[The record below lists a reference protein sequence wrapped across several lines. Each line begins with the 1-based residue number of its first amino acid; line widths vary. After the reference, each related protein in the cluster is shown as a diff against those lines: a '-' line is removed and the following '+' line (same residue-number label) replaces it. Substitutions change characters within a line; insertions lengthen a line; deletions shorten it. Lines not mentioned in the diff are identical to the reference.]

1 MKFLGAEL
9 DVKNLH
15 IKQDAATGLVAII
28 AIHNTT
34 NGPALG
40 GCRFVSYVSVD
51 EAISDAIKLA
61 RAMTYKSAMAGLPLG
76 GGKSV
81 IISHPGIKDRKTLL
95 EQFGEFV
102 DTLNGEYITASDSGT
117 SEEDMRIVATR
128 TKHVTSINKSS
139 ESLDDTAYMTSV
151 GVVRAME
158 AAVAYRLKKDSL
170 SGVRVAIQGVGSV
183 GYLIAKML
191 LDKGAKV
198 IITDKNT
205 DLLTKRANE
214 LSVDMAQP
222 DNIAEADCDI
232 FAPCA
237 LGGVINQSTIQK
249 LRAPIICGAANNQ
262 LQDLSAGEQLHQ
274 NNILYVPDYVANAGG
289 VICAAAQAG
298 TISKDDSW
306 NKMLDIYNSVT
317 NVVSL
322 SQEMKK
328 PTHFVA
334 NYLAEQRF

>member
-1 MKFLGAEL
+1 MKFLNAEL
-9 DVKNLH
+9 DVENLY
-15 IKQDAATGLVAII
+15 IKQDAATGLIAII

-40 GCRFVSYVSVD
+40 GCRFVNYASVD
-51 EAISDAIKLA
+51 DAVSDALRLA

-81 IISHPGIKDRKTLL
+81 IIAHPGIKDKQRIF

-102 DTLNGEYITASDSGT
+102 DSLNGRYITASDSGT
-117 SEEDMRIVATR
+117 SEAEMKIVATR

-151 GVVRAME
+151 GLVRAME
-158 AAVAYRLKKDSL
+158 SAVAYRLNKDNL
-170 SGVRVAIQGVGSV
+170 SGVRVAIQGAGNV
-183 GYLIAKML
+183 GYLVAKML
-191 LDKGAKV
+191 LEKGAEV
-198 IITDKNT
+198 VITDKNT
-205 DLLTKRANE
+205 DLLAQRASE
-214 LSVDMAQP
+214 LPVATTAP
-222 DNIAEADCDI
+222 DVIAETECDI

-237 LGGVINQSTIQK
+237 LGGVINSATIAK
-249 LRAPIICGAANNQ
+249 LKAPIICGAANNQ
-262 LQDLSAGEQLHQ
+262 LQDLTAGEQLYE
-274 NNILYVPDYVANAGG
+274 NNILYIPDYVANAGG

-298 TISKDDSW
+298 TISKDESW
-306 NKMLDIYNSVT
+306 NKMLNIYDSVT

-322 SQEMKK
+322 SKEMKK